1 MTKHLLFIF
10 CACLLAACTV
20 KQKPPMPKERPAI
33 KERFKTGVINLR
45 QAGLF
50 EDYKNLNDD
59 SLTQRL
65 SSIAKEQHLWELFDA
80 YDSIQDE
87 DYINL
92 KIAQLDPKRVWW
104 HDLEADVLNGNMVYA
119 STVKEFVELSGGFL
133 RAEQIKEEWETDNG
147 PVHISFQDGE
157 TLRAFQLKSNDDW
170 YDDDFFDYM
179 EKFMTANGSP
189 CNLYLYIG
197 TGQDAFVIRLTKAE
211 KEMVEQKM
219 HWKLEKF

>member
-1 MTKHLLFIF
+1 MF
-10 CACLLAACTV
+10 CVWLLAACTS
-20 KQKPPMPKERPAI
+20 KHNESTKKERPSI
-33 KERFKTGVINLR
+33 KDRFKTGVINLR

-50 EDYKNLNDD
+50 EDYKSLSDD

-65 SSIAKEQHLWELFDA
+65 SSIATERQLWEEFDV
-80 YDSIQDE
+80 YDSLQEE

-119 STVKEFVELSGGFL
+119 STVKEFVELSGGYL

-147 PVHISFQDGE
+147 PIHISFQDGD
-157 TLRAFQLKSNDDW
+157 TLRAFQLKSYDDW
-170 YDDDFFDYM
+170 YDEDFFNYM

-189 CNLYLYIG
+189 YKFYVYIG

-219 HWKLEKF
+219 RWKMEKF